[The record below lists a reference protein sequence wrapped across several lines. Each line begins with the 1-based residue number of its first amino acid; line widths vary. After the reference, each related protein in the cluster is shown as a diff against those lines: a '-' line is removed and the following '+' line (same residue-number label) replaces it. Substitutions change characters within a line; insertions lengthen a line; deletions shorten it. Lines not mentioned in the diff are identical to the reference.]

1 MEFTYEALNRQG
13 QSITGKVVAENTSEA
28 YEKLREAGVVVTSL
42 NEVKG
47 AGVKKKKTKKIPLAD
62 MSMFARQLAAMISAG
77 IPVTQAM
84 QTLVSQTTNQ
94 TLANAIKNIAED
106 VEGGAALSE
115 AFTAQKPVF
124 SDLFC
129 SMIAAGEMG
138 GMLDKTLL
146 AMSNQLH
153 KDKQLKDSVK
163 SATSYPKMVGSFAI
177 IILIVMLIFMVPTFQ
192 GMTATVEDLNPITE
206 LIYFLSESLRAYW
219 YIIFPAIVAIIFVII
234 KIVKSPP
241 VQHIWENHKMNA
253 PIVGEL
259 ITKTILARFC
269 RIFAT
274 LIAGGVTAVKALETA
289 GPTSGSRL
297 VSEAVTK
304 AISEVE
310 NGRTIHEA
318 LDESGLFPPMLI
330 GMIAI
335 GEEAGTLPTMLDKV
349 AEFYEEDVD
358 TIAKNLGSILEPIM
372 LVGLAGIVGFLIIA
386 LYLPVFQAATA
397 TPA

>member
-28 YEKLREAGVVVTSL
+28 YEKLREAGVVVTTL

-47 AGVKKKKTKKIPLAD
+47 AGVKKKKSKKIPLAD

-192 GMTATVEDLNPITE
+192 GMTSTVEDLNPITE

-219 YIIFPAIVAIIFVII
+219 YIIFPAIFAIIFII
-234 KIVKSPP
+234 IQIIKSPP
-241 VQHIWENHKMNA
+241 VQHFWENHKMNT

-297 VSEAVTK
+297 VSDAVTK
-304 AISEVE
+304 AITEVE